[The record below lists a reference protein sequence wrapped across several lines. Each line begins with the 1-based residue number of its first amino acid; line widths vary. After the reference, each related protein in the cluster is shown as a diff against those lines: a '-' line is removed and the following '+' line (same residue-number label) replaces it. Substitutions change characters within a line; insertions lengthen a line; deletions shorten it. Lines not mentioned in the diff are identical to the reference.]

1 LWTTRNMQKLTCYT
15 QDGPHSGSWAPP
27 AYHCSVQL
35 TCLLG
40 VHQSLDCQISRAVS
54 PKQKLKIN
62 QLENI
67 LNLIGQDL
75 CNSIWLREGPETVRR
90 PSLNIFFGARQAD
103 LNWSACVSEHHCL
116 CEAIKAQKKS
126 YSFRFQ
132 TTNKGWWWLL
142 RKQSC
147 GVVPAEI
154 TDSREHLTTL
164 KTRMCFDRK
173 RILFVFDQ
181 LWCRENAVIL
191 LSLPAV
197 NCLFQL
203 PTVSSSSDERW
214 WKCRSGR
221 I

>member
-1 LWTTRNMQKLTCYT
+1 MALTVAVERHLPTTALFSLHVYI
-15 QDGPHSGSWAPP
+15 
-27 AYHCSVQL
+27 
-35 TCLLG
+35 LG
-40 VHQSLDCQISRAVS
+40 VHLSLDCQISRAVS

-67 LNLIGQDL
+67 LNLIGQGL
-75 CNSIWLREGPETVRR
+75 CNSIWLREGPATFRR
-90 PSLNIFFGARQAD
+90 PSLNIFGARQGWPELKRVCKWAP
-103 LNWSACVSEHHCL
+103 LPLRGNQST
-116 CEAIKAQKKS
+116 KKNNTPS
-126 YSFRFQ
+126 DFRPPTRDGGDCYENSPVGLFRL
-132 TTNKGWWWLL
+132 KLL
-142 RKQSC
+142 ILENILQLWRK
-147 GVVPAEI
+147 
-154 TDSREHLTTL
+154 
-164 KTRMCFDRK
+164 RMCFDRK

-181 LWCRENAVIL
+181 LWCRDNAVIL

>member
-1 LWTTRNMQKLTCYT
+1 M
-15 QDGPHSGSWAPP
+15 SIGSASKVLI
-27 AYHCSVQL
+27 ARFHE
-35 TCLLG
+35 
-40 VHQSLDCQISRAVS
+40 RAVS

-154 TDSREHLTTL
+154 TDSRHLTTL
-164 KTRMCFDRK
+164 KKRMCFDRK
-173 RILFVFDQ
+173 RIFVLFLTSYDVGKMLSFCCLFQ
-181 LWCRENAVIL
+181 QSIVSSNCQ
-191 LSLPAV
+191 LSLPV
-197 NCLFQL
+197 VTND
-203 PTVSSSSDERW
+203 DENAALGVY
-214 WKCRSGR
+214 KFST
-221 I
+221 